1 MPKQASGGV
10 HGSFRRSS
18 MALSVHSLGMQRCMA
33 SSMWKTQITA
43 LFWPSQLS
51 GLSVLVIF
59 HGKMIINRWT
69 LVRSLFVGET
79 LISIVLLWW
88 QMDEGKGE
96 MNIAPAM
103 THNPPRKRWWRRHF
117 SGAYN
122 LKVCQLCARLMFEGI
137 SLQKIWPL
145 AVERWHVWFPEQG
158 IVEALAVSTCPGLV
172 VWVILYR
179 SQYVPMLS
187 HHWTLLKAT
196 GPSDRYSNLANHR

>member
-1 MPKQASGGV
+1 MAVLGEAAWLCLFTVWGCSVAWRVQCGK
-10 HGSFRRSS
+10 RRSRPYFGH
-18 MALSVHSLGMQRCMA
+18 LNWVVCR
-33 SSMWKTQITA
+33 
-43 LFWPSQLS
+43 FWWY
-51 GLSVLVIF
+51 F
-59 HGKMIINRWT
+59 TGKMIINRWT

-103 THNPPRKRWWRRHF
+103 THNPPRKRWRRRHV

-158 IVEALAVSTCPGLV
+158 IVEALAVSTCPRLV

-187 HHWTLLKAT
+187 HHWTLLKAI